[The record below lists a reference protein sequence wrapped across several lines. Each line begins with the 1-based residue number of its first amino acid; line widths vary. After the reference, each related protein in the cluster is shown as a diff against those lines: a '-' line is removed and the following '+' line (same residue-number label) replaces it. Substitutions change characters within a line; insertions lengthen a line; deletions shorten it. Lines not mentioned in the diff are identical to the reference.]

1 MASVDDRIVAMKFDN
16 AAFEQKIATTMA
28 SLDKLKGS
36 LDFANS
42 TRGLSDLTRASHNF
56 SLEGIASAVSGIESK
71 FTVMG
76 AVALSVINNI
86 VSRAFTAGESIVKS
100 LSLDQIIGGYKE
112 YETNLN
118 SIQTVLANTKSKGT
132 DLDDV
137 NRALDQLN
145 TYSDQTIYNF
155 SQMARNIGTF
165 TAAGIDLDT
174 SVQGIKGIANLAAIS
189 GSNADQASTAMYQ
202 LSQALASGSVKLMDW
217 NSIVNAG
224 MGGEVFQKALFE
236 TGKNLKTIKDVPL
249 GQTFDEWKNAGNTF
263 RGSLESGWITAQVL
277 TDTLSGFTGDLTEA
291 QIRAMGYTEEQT
303 KGILEMGK
311 TGKEAATK
319 VKTLSQLVDTVKEA
333 IGSGWSASFR
343 IVFGNFEEARTLF
356 TSVSDALNGIVGAS
370 ADSRNALL
378 QNWKDLGGRQALI
391 DGITNAFRAL
401 SGILAPIK
409 AAFHDVFPPFTVVTL
424 LNLTNGFKDLMENLK
439 PSPAVAVLITRT
451 FRGIFAAFSIGI
463 DIVKGIAGFF
473 RELFDLF
480 ADDDPN
486 TGILGFAARLGDK
499 IVGLKTLLDNSNG
512 IADWFHWLAQSIY
525 DLVQKALPYIET
537 FKTKLGE
544 VIDWLSGLFD
554 NVDININGPADLV
567 SAALDLLGQRFG
579 WLTGLA
585 HLLSTAWDKLSK
597 KFPALQTALSKFGN
611 FIQTTFSGLPQKIA
625 NALAD
630 TDYDQ
635 ALDTVNTG
643 LFGALTVMISKF
655 LSGGFN
661 FGGGIFKNISKSFE
675 TLTGTLQAMQTNL
688 KADTLLKI
696 AEAVGLLTAA
706 IVVLSLV
713 DSGALT
719 KSMGAMAVGFAELV
733 TTMGLLD
740 KLTSGPISAAK
751 LAIVSGGLILLASAM
766 VILSVAVKILSTMD
780 AGELTKGLTA
790 ITILLGV
797 LSVSTKLL
805 SDNSSGMISAGIGLI
820 AVAAAL
826 NILALAVKSFAEMS
840 WTDMA
845 KGMSGVAGGL
855 LILAGALNLMPSG
868 MVLMG
873 VGLLA
878 VAVALNIM
886 ALAVKS
892 FAEMQWQD
900 MAKGLTGVAGALLIL
915 AGAMNL
921 MPNGASLALQGVG
934 LALIGVGLIAVA
946 KAIGILGK
954 MSWGNMAKGLVGIA
968 GTLILLAGAA
978 TVMQNSIG
986 GAVAIAIMA
995 ISLGKLASGLKQ
1007 FAAISWGDLLHG
1019 LVALAAVMAVLGLGA
1034 IVMQPAIPALLAL
1047 GVALLF
1053 VGAGFALFGLGASLV
1068 ATAFAVI
1075 ATAGTQGVATLA
1087 GALDVLISHLP
1098 AIIAALADGL
1108 IELAQRIVV
1117 ALPGIIGNLDLVI
1130 QALLQLIIDNIPKLA
1145 ETFETF
1151 ILSMLD
1157 VIAKVTP
1164 DIIAAGWQLLL
1175 DFLQGIDDNIEEV
1188 TTRVISIIVKFLNE
1202 VAAHADELVTA
1213 GLGVL
1218 TSFLQG
1224 IADNISAVVTAGV
1237 SIVVKLIE
1245 AIGYG
1250 VVDIIAAGAEMIVNI
1265 IKGIGDSLGLIITAG
1280 VDTTLAF
1287 LQGISDN
1294 TQKVVDKGFD
1304 IIIDFLN
1311 GIAESIRVHAPEL
1324 RAAGWNLASAILE
1337 GFSGGLTGGSGGI
1350 KDKIVSIVTSPIGIA
1365 KGILGANSPSTVMMA
1380 IGADVAKG
1388 FALGMDNDTSVLTS
1402 ATNFGARIET
1412 SLQKSL
1418 SQIPTMLDDMNEF
1431 NPTITPVLD
1440 LTNVVRDASQL
1451 SNILGTGSIMAAQA
1465 SYNQAVDLSIA
1476 TRSPDAQVL
1485 DVTATQPREIKFEQN
1500 NYSPEALSA
1509 AEIYRQTHNQIAMA
1523 KEELAVL

>member
-42 TRGLSDLTRASHNF
+42 TRGLNDLTTAGHNF

-71 FTVMG
+71 FSVMG
-76 AVALSVINNI
+76 AVALSVINSI

-100 LSLDQIIGGYKE
+100 LSLDQIIGGYQE

-155 SQMARNIGTF
+155 SQMAKNIGTF
-165 TAAGIDLDT
+165 TAAGIDLDS
-174 SVQGIKGIANLAAIS
+174 SVAGIKGIANLAAIS

-217 NSIVNAG
+217 NSVVNAG

-236 TGKNLKTIKDVPL
+236 TGKNLKTIKDVPM
-249 GQTFDEWKNAGNTF
+249 GQTFDEWKAAGNTF
-263 RGSLESGWITAQVL
+263 RSSLESGWITAQVL

-291 QIRAMGYTEEQT
+291 QIKAMGYTDEQT

-319 VKTLSQLVDTVKEA
+319 VKTLTQLISTVKEA

-343 IVFGNFEEARTLF
+343 IIFGDFEEARTLF
-356 TSVSDALNGIVGAS
+356 TSVSDALNGIIGAS

-424 LNLTNGFKDLMENLK
+424 LNLTNGFKDLMANLK

-473 RELFDLF
+473 RELFNLF
-480 ADDDPN
+480 ADENPN
-486 TGILGFAARLGDK
+486 TGILGFAANLGDK
-499 IVGLKTLLDNSNG
+499 IVALKALLDRSNG
-512 IADWFHWLAQSIY
+512 IADFFHHLAQVIY
-525 DLVQKALPYIET
+525 DLVQNALPYIDIL
-537 FKTKLGE
+537 KTKISE
-544 VIDWLSGLFD
+544 VRDWVVGLFKGSD
-554 NVDININGPADLV
+554 AQGPDLV
-567 SAALDLLGQRFG
+567 SASLGILGERFG
-579 WLTGLA
+579 WLIGLGHILA
-585 HLLSTAWDKLSK
+585 GAWDKLSK
-597 KFPALQTALSKFGN
+597 KFPEIQIAFGKFGD

-625 NALAD
+625 NALAN
-630 TDYDQ
+630 TDYNQ

-643 LFGALTVMISKF
+643 LFGALTVMIGKF

-661 FGGGIFKNISKSFE
+661 FGGSGILKNISKSFE
-675 TLTGTLQAMQTNL
+675 TLTGTLKAMQTNL

-696 AEAVGLLTAA
+696 AEAVGLLAVS
-706 IVVLSLV
+706 IVILSLI

-719 KSMGAMAVGFAELV
+719 KSMAAMAVGFTQLV
-733 TTMGLLD
+733 TVMALLD
-740 KLTSGPISAAK
+740 KLTSGPMSAAK
-751 LAIVSGGLILLASAM
+751 LAIVAGGMILLAAAM
-766 VILSVAVKILSTMD
+766 VVMSVAVKILSTMD
-780 AGELTKGLTA
+780 VSELEKGIGA
-790 ITILLGV
+790 ITIMLGV
-797 LSVSTKLL
+797 LAVSTKFL
-805 SDNSSGMISAGIGLI
+805 SDNAGGMIRSGIGLI
-820 AVAAAL
+820 AVAIAL

-845 KGMSGVAGGL
+845 KGMSGVAVGL
-855 LILAGALNLMPSG
+855 GILAGALNLMPSG
-868 MVLMG
+868 MVLTG

-878 VAVALNIM
+878 ISVALNIM

-892 FAEMQWQD
+892 FAEMKWAE
-900 MAKGLTGVAGALLIL
+900 MGKGLAGIAGILLIL

-934 LALIGVGLIAVA
+934 LALIGVGLIAIA

-954 MSWGNMAKGLVGIA
+954 MSWGSLTKGLVGIA
-968 GTLILLAGAA
+968 GALVLLSAA
-978 TVMQNSIG
+978 ALVMQGSIG
-986 GAVAIAIMA
+986 GALAIAIMA
-995 ISLGKLASGLKQ
+995 LSMGKLAKGLKE
-1007 FAAISWGDLLHG
+1007 FVSISWGDLLHG
-1019 LVALAAVMAVLGLGA
+1019 LVALAAVLAVLGLGA
-1034 IVMQPAIPALLAL
+1034 LAMQPAIPALLGL

-1117 ALPGIIGNLDLVI
+1117 ALPGIIGNLSLVI

-1145 ETFETF
+1145 EVFTTF

-1157 VIAKVTP
+1157 VIGKVTP
-1164 DIIAAGWQLLL
+1164 DIIAAGWRLLL

-1202 VAAHADELVTA
+1202 VAAHAGELVTA

-1224 IADNISAVVTAGV
+1224 IADNISAVVTAGI

-1250 VVDIIAAGAEMIVNI
+1250 VVDIIAAGADMIVNI

-1280 VDTTLAF
+1280 VDTLLAF
-1287 LQGISDN
+1287 IQGISDN
-1294 TQKVVDKGFD
+1294 VQKVVTKGFE
-1304 IIIDFLN
+1304 IVIEFIN

-1337 GFSGGLTGGSGGI
+1337 GFSGGITGGSGGI
-1350 KDKIVSIVTSPIGIA
+1350 KDKIIGIVTSPIGIA

-1388 FALGMDNDTSVLTS
+1388 FALGMDNDTSVHSS
-1402 ATNFGARIET
+1402 AINFGTRLQT
-1412 SLQKSL
+1412 SLQNSL
-1418 SQIPTMLDDMNEF
+1418 SQIPTVLDGLDEF

-1440 LTNVVRDASQL
+1440 LTNIVKDASQL
-1451 SNILGTGSIMAAQA
+1451 NNILNSGSFMAAQL
-1465 SYNQAVDLSIA
+1465 SYNQAVDLAIA
-1476 TRSPDAQVL
+1476 TRSPDIQAL
-1485 DVTATQPREIKFEQN
+1485 EATPNQPREIKFEQN